1 MTYVPLL
8 TIFVI
13 LITGA
18 AITLTV
24 LFRSIQAGQFSNL
37 ESGAYVIFDEDEP
50 VGVPQDQVFW
60 QDEDTDAPPSD
71 HAPSDHAPS
80 GHSPENGPPTDLSVN
95 GSSSA
100 S

>member
-60 QDEDTDAPPSD
+60 QEEENTSSGHAPLSHPPENDPPSD
-71 HAPSDHAPS
+71 LP
-80 GHSPENGPPTDLSVN
+80 VN
-95 GSSSA
+95 GSSSSA

>member
-24 LFRSIQAGQFSNL
+24 LFRSIQDGQFSNL

-50 VGVPQDQVFW
+50 VGVPQDQLFW
-60 QDEDTDAPPSD
+60 QDSDADDASSD
-71 HAPSDHAPS
+71 HASPDRP
-80 GHSPENGPPTDLSVN
+80 PENDLSADLSVN
-95 GSSSA
+95 GSSSSA